1 MNMPN
6 PKSLLIVPA
15 LLLAGACTNTG
26 ANYVPIIDGPVGPNY
41 QSDLLQCQQLAAS
54 QASVDGT
61 TAGNAALGAAGAAA
75 TTAIIQDSSDNLG
88 RAAAAGALIGAGADV
103 YAKNQNKEVI
113 VRNCMRGRGYN
124 VVG

>member
-1 MNMPN
+1 MPN
-6 PKSLLIVPA
+6 RKLFLIIPA
-15 LLLAGACTNTG
+15 LLAAGACTNTG
-26 ANYVPIIDGPVGPNY
+26 ANYQPIIDGPIGPNY
-41 QSDLLQCQQLAAS
+41 NVDLQQCQQLAAS
-54 QASVDGT
+54 QASVDGS
-61 TAGNAALGAAGAAA
+61 TAGNAAIGAAGAAA
-75 TTAIIQDSSDNLG
+75 VTGIVQDSSDNLG

>member
-1 MNMPN
+1 MPYR
-6 PKSLLIVPA
+6 KFSLILPA
-15 LLLAGACTNTG
+15 CLAIAACTNVG

-41 QSDLLQCQQLAAS
+41 QSDLANCQALART
-54 QASVDGT
+54 QGTVDGR
-61 TAGNAALGAAGAAA
+61 TAGAAAVGAAGAAA

-88 RAAAAGALIGAGADV
+88 RAAAAGALVGAGAS
-103 YAKNQNKEVI
+103 AINNTQNQEVI